1 MFSYDSK
8 LKLKEVFLAYGED
21 EIAIEKQRQILAAIK
36 EFEPYA
42 SFQRIDREGC
52 GFITAKNLHQFLRE
66 NGYRDFAKENCRYL
80 IHYFDQDNDR
90 KLNYHE

>member
-42 SFQRIDREGC
+42 SF
-52 GFITAKNLHQFLRE
+52 
-66 NGYRDFAKENCRYL
+66 
-80 IHYFDQDNDR
+80 
-90 KLNYHE
+90 